1 MTDSIPPQHP
11 TPGDDWP
18 APDLP
23 RGRTF
28 PAQLQLAA
36 ELLERITEQGLPAD
50 RSLQRELAARRKM
63 GRRDRE
69 RVRELTLFV
78 LRQRRVLDWLL
89 DDSTPSMAARVA
101 AALSLADALDPVL
114 AEAAGLTPKTADAL
128 SRRRAERFD
137 SLPRTVRFNLAPA
150 AAEQWQAWQPDAPE
164 MLAQA
169 LDARAA
175 VDLHTNPRH
184 GKRDALID
192 ELAEADIDATPIAGL
207 PLGIRLE
214 RPARLTRLP
223 AFEAGGFEVQDA
235 GSQWV
240 VRALEARP
248 GERVLDLCA
257 GAGGKTLGLLDEAR
271 GQLRLTACDLH
282 PERLDRL
289 RTRAQRHGDRELD
302 LRALDATQPL
312 PADLAGFDRVLID
325 APCSGSGT
333 WRRHPELRWA
343 AIDWDALAETQGRL
357 LEQGSQATRPGG
369 RLVYA
374 TCSLWPTEN
383 EAIVEAFL
391 ARHPGWSV
399 IRPSLDGLSED
410 AFTADEWIRLRP
422 DRHGCDGFFIACLQ
436 APTGPLGGQP
446 TA

>member
-1 MTDSIPPQHP
+1 MTDP
-11 TPGDDWP
+11 TPLQGQIPGNGWP
-18 APDLP
+18 APEMP

-50 RSLQRELAARRKM
+50 RSLQRELAARREM

-69 RVRELTLFV
+69 RVRDLTLFV

-89 DDSTPSMAARVA
+89 DDGTPSMAARVA
-101 AALSLADALDPVL
+101 TALSLADALDPVL
-114 AEAAGLTPKTADAL
+114 AEAAGLTPETPATL
-128 SRRRAERFD
+128 SRRRGGRID
-137 SLPRTVRFNLAPA
+137 SLPWAVRFNLPPA
-150 AAEQWQAWQPDAPE
+150 AANQWQAWQPDAPE
-164 MLAQA
+164 TL
-169 LDARAA
+169 ARALEA
-175 VDLHTNPRH
+175 RAPVDLHTNPRH
-184 GKRDALID
+184 GERDALID
-192 ELAEADIDATPIAGL
+192 ELAEAEIKATTITGL
-207 PLGIRLE
+207 PLGVRLE

-240 VRALEARP
+240 VRALQARA

-257 GAGGKTLGLLDEAR
+257 GAGGKTLGLLDESR

-282 PERLDRL
+282 PERLERL
-289 RTRAQRHGDRELD
+289 SARAQRHGDTELD

-312 PADLAGFDRVLID
+312 PAALAGFDRVLID

-343 AIDWDALAETQGRL
+343 NIDWDALAETQGRL
-357 LEQGSQATRPGG
+357 LEQGSRATRPGG

-374 TCSLWPTEN
+374 TCSLWPAEN
-383 EAIVEAFL
+383 EAVVEAFL

-399 IRPSLDGLSED
+399 IRPSLDSLPKD
-410 AFTADEWIRLRP
+410 AFTMDDWIRLRP
-422 DRHGCDGFFIACLQ
+422 DRHDCDGFFIACLR
-436 APTGPLGGQP
+436 APTGPLDSQP